1 MSKST
6 KQLIPYWYMI
16 SYRNSYYMQNMW
28 YIATTCIITF
38 TKQCTH
44 RFNMYHQAQIILYY
58 TYWMT
63 HYNNFQKPNDTYK
76 ILWNTTNS
84 RISWPSKTLYTLFKM
99 YQQAHWFKMY
109 QQTLHVS
116 MHRLKH
122 YTHWFKMYQQT
133 QLMAQLLKL
142 ITDTW

>member
-1 MSKST
+1 MYHKQRLNNIHKESILSSTISDEAFIKLNEWYIITSFKTCMSKST

-44 RFNMYHQAQIILYY
+44 RFNMYHQAQVILYY
-58 TYWMT
+58 TYWMI

-99 YQQAHWFKMY
+99 YQQAH
-109 QQTLHVS
+109 
-116 MHRLKH
+116 
-122 YTHWFKMYQQT
+122 
-133 QLMAQLLKL
+133 L
-142 ITDTW
+142 IP